1 VLIKFTKHGTGSVAR
16 AVNYL
21 LASHDHKGVERE
33 SVEVL
38 DGGIPDLVIL
48 SGDSIERKHKYSSA
62 VISWAPGDDPTR
74 EQEQAVLDD
83 FIKVAAAGRP
93 DPEGLTYLAVRHVAS
108 PPHIHVV
115 MIREDAIS
123 GTAYN
128 PAPPGW
134 EKHFGVI
141 EDLHNARNGWADPG
155 DPARARAVAGT
166 RGRRNNDKV
175 RSKIEEDIYARAQ
188 RGELP
193 DREALRAAC
202 EEHGEVTRMG
212 KGYVSIKV
220 EGADKAMRFKTS
232 IFGAD
237 NPNEAA
243 VLAAQEPPVR
253 PPNVGNEV
261 EAALRLNEVLKARR
275 QWWDKKKEQSDDR
288 PHIDGGQDSRV
299 AVAAGGA
306 SADPAGATRSAR
318 RADSGDLQP
327 AHEVGR
333 EVDRLGVTLRAAAA
347 RAGRGSLWARARRSI
362 GQHFGHARKA
372 GSQGQPSRS
381 VLRKVGAAIRR
392 IGQYVRPVAYTQPAA
407 VNPNDPLYQ
416 EPTAAPP
423 PVPGHKPPK
432 PPGR

>member
-1 VLIKFTKHGTGSVAR
+1 MLIKFTKHGTGSVAR

-21 LASHDHKGVERE
+21 LSSHDHKGQERE

-83 FIKVAAAGRP
+83 FIKVAAAGMP
-93 DPEGLTYLAVRHVAS
+93 NPEGLTYLAVRHVAS

-115 MIREDAIS
+115 MIREDAMT
-123 GTAYN
+123 GKAYN

-141 EDLHNARNGWADPG
+141 EDLHNARHGWAHPG

-166 RGRRNNDKV
+166 RGRRSQDKV

-193 DREALRAAC
+193 DRDALKAAC

-212 KGYVSIKV
+212 AGYVSIKV
-220 EGADKAMRFKTS
+220 EGEPRAMRFKTS
-232 IFGAD
+232 IFAAE
-237 NPNEAA
+237 NPNAA
-243 VLAAQEPPVR
+243 AALAAQEPPAR
-253 PPNVGNEV
+253 PPNIGNEV

-275 QWWDKKKEQSDDR
+275 KWWDKKKESDER
-288 PHIDGGQDSRV
+288 QHTDGGQDTRV
-299 AVAAGGA
+299 AVAAGRA
-306 SADPAGATRSAR
+306 SADPAGANRPAK
-318 RADSGDLQP
+318 RAASGDLRP
-327 AHEVGR
+327 AR
-333 EVDRLGVTLRAAAA
+333 ETSDALDRLGSTLRTAAGGA
-347 RAGRGSLWARARRSI
+347 RRGSLWARTRRNI
-362 GQHFGHARKA
+362 GQHFLNSRKS
-372 GSQGQPSRS
+372 GSQGQPSRA

-392 IGQYVRPVAYTQPAA
+392 IGRYVRPVAYTQPAA
-407 VNPNDPLYQ
+407 VNPNDPLYAP
-416 EPTAAPP
+416 PTAAPP